1 VSVRA
6 EGPEVYAA
14 IDEVVE
20 AGVGSADVMSG
31 GRLALG
37 SAGSGCAALYGMDVA
52 ALLLDLYCRVPP
64 LVADVVDGLDAEQLS
79 WRPGPAANPIGW
91 LVWHLTRVQDVHV
104 SEILDAE
111 QLWASGTFAAEFG
124 LEADRSF
131 HGYGHTSA
139 QVAMVRPGT
148 ARPLLDYFGAVHGRT
163 AELFT
168 TLTAH
173 DLDRVVD
180 RSWDP
185 PVTLGV
191 RLISVADDCLEHAG
205 QAAYVRGLLL
215 S

>member
-1 VSVRA
+1 
-6 EGPEVYAA
+6 
-14 IDEVVE
+14 
-20 AGVGSADVMSG
+20 M
-31 GRLALG
+31 
-37 SAGSGCAALYGMDVA
+37 
-52 ALLLDLYCRVPP
+52 LLDLYGRVPP
-64 LVADVVDGLDAEQLS
+64 LVADVIDGLDAEQLS
-79 WRPGPAANPIGW
+79 WRPGPAANSIGW

-111 QLWASGTFAAEFG
+111 QLWTGGAFAAEFG
-124 LEADRSF
+124 LEADPSF
-131 HGYGHTSA
+131 HGYGHTAA

-148 ARPLLDYFGAVHGRT
+148 AGPLLDYFGAVDERT
-163 AELFT
+163 AELLA
-168 TLTAH
+168 TLTAD

>member
-1 VSVRA
+1 
-6 EGPEVYAA
+6 
-14 IDEVVE
+14 
-20 AGVGSADVMSG
+20 
-31 GRLALG
+31 
-37 SAGSGCAALYGMDVA
+37 MDVA
-52 ALLLDLYCRVPP
+52 AMLLDLYGRVPP
-64 LVADVVDGLDAEQLS
+64 LIADVVDGLDAEQLS

-111 QLWASGTFAAEFG
+111 HLWTSGAFAGEFG
-124 LEADRSF
+124 LEADPSF

-139 QVAMVRPGT
+139 QVAMVRPGS
-148 ARPLLDYFGAVHGRT
+148 AGPLLDYFGAVHERT
-163 AELFT
+163 AELLA
-168 TLTAH
+168 TLTAD

-191 RLISVADDCLEHAG
+191 RLISVADDCLQHAG

>member
-1 VSVRA
+1 
-6 EGPEVYAA
+6 
-14 IDEVVE
+14 
-20 AGVGSADVMSG
+20 
-31 GRLALG
+31 
-37 SAGSGCAALYGMDVA
+37 MDIT
-52 ALLLDLYCRVPP
+52 ALLLDLYGRVPP
-64 LVADVVDGLDAEQLS
+64 LVADVVDGLDGDQLS
-79 WRPGPAANPIGW
+79 WRPGPTANPICW

-111 QLWASGTFAAEFG
+111 QLWTSGTFATEFG
-124 LEADRSF
+124 LEADPSF

-139 QVAMVRPGT
+139 EVAMVRPGT
-148 ARPLLDYFGAVHGRT
+148 ARPLLDYFAAVHGRT
-163 AELFT
+163 AELLA
-168 TLTAH
+168 TLTAD

>member
-1 VSVRA
+1 
-6 EGPEVYAA
+6 
-14 IDEVVE
+14 
-20 AGVGSADVMSG
+20 
-31 GRLALG
+31 
-37 SAGSGCAALYGMDVA
+37 MDVA
-52 ALLLDLYCRVPP
+52 ALLLDLYGRVPP
-64 LVADVVDGLDAEQLS
+64 AIADVVDDLDTDQLS

-91 LVWHLTRVQDVHV
+91 LVWHLTRVQDVHI
-104 SEILDAE
+104 SEVLDAE
-111 QLWASGTFAAEFG
+111 QVWTSGTFAAEFG
-124 LEADRSF
+124 LEPDPSF
-131 HGYGHTSA
+131 HGYGHTTA
-139 QVAMVRPGT
+139 QVDMVRPET

-163 AELFT
+163 AELVA
-168 TLTAH
+168 TLTAD